1 VLACCTCWRCQPD
14 VSLLV
19 ASVNLKPISY
29 KMGCEMCLEIACL
42 VPGYVLVMFMLKVML
57 ALGVCNMLLE
67 FVFGTDLSPYCG
79 QFQVT

>member
-1 VLACCTCWRCQPD
+1 
-14 VSLLV
+14 
-19 ASVNLKPISY
+19 
-29 KMGCEMCLEIACL
+29 MCLEMACL

-57 ALGVCNMLLE
+57 VLGVCNMLLE